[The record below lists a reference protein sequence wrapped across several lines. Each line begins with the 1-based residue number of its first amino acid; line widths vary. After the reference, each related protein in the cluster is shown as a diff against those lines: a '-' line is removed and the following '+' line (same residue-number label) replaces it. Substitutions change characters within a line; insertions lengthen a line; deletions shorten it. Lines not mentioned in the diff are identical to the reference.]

1 MSLKLLANDA
11 DDLKIIASTL
21 QDAILRVGDIRYDP
35 VARSVS
41 LRMTRFRHETKK
53 AERVECG
60 VRIDGV
66 MGLQSRGIERGQPDA
81 FLVLL
86 DLTFEHDDAPAGH
99 VDVTL
104 AGGGAL
110 RLTVEGLDLMLS
122 DVGESRR
129 TRVKPDHDAS

>member
-11 DDLKIIASTL
+11 DDLKIVASAL

-66 MGLQSRGIERGQPDA
+66 MALQSRGIERGKPDA
-81 FLVLL
+81 FMVVL
-86 DLTFEHDDAPAGH
+86 DVTFAPTDEPGGF

-110 RLTVEGLDLMLS
+110 RLSVEALDLILS
-122 DVGESRR
+122 DAGPGR
-129 TRVKPDHDAS
+129 TTRIKPDHDSA

>member
-11 DDLKIIASTL
+11 DDLKIVASAL

-66 MGLQSRGIERGQPDA
+66 MALQSRGIERGKPDA
-81 FLVLL
+81 YMVML
-86 DLTFEHDDAPAGH
+86 DMTFELTDAPAGF
-99 VDVTL
+99 VDITL

-110 RLTVEGLDLMLS
+110 RLTIEGLDLILS
-122 DVGESRR
+122 DVGESR
-129 TRVKPDHDAS
+129 TTKSKPDHDPA

>member
-11 DDLKIIASTL
+11 DDLKIIASAL

-41 LRMTRFRHETKK
+41 LRLTRFRHEAKK
-53 AERVECG
+53 AQRVECG

-66 MGLQSRGIERGQPDA
+66 MSLHSRGIERGTPDA
-81 FLVLL
+81 FMVVL
-86 DLTFEHDDAPAGH
+86 DLAYEATDAPAGFL
-99 VDVTL
+99 DVTL

-110 RLTVEGLDLMLS
+110 RLNVEALDLLLS
-122 DVGESRR
+122 DVGEGRE
-129 TRVKPDHDAS
+129 TRIKPDHEGI

>member
-11 DDLKIIASTL
+11 DDLKIIASAL

-41 LRMTRFRHETKK
+41 LRMTRFRHEAKK

-66 MGLQSRGIERGQPDA
+66 SALQSRGIERGKQDA
-81 FLVLL
+81 FMVVL
-86 DLTFEHDDAPAGH
+86 DLTVELTDAPAGYL
-99 VDVTL
+99 DITL
-104 AGGGAL
+104 AGGGVL
-110 RLTVEGLDLMLS
+110 RLTIEGLDLMLS
-122 DVGESRR
+122 DVGEGRM
-129 TRVKPDHDAS
+129 TRAKPDHGTA

>member
-11 DDLKIIASTL
+11 DDLKVIASAL

-41 LRMTRFRHETKK
+41 LRMTRFRHEAKT

-66 MGLQSRGIERGQPDA
+66 LALQSRGIERGKQDA
-81 FLVLL
+81 FMVVL
-86 DLTFEHDDAPAGH
+86 DLTFESTDAPAGYL
-99 VDVTL
+99 DITL
-104 AGGGAL
+104 AGGGIL
-110 RLTVEGLDLMLS
+110 RLTVEGLDLLLS
-122 DVGESRR
+122 DVGQGRV
-129 TRVKPDHDAS
+129 TRSKPDHTAT

>member
-11 DDLKIIASTL
+11 DDLKIIASAL

-41 LRMTRFRHETKK
+41 LRMTRFRHEAKK

-66 MGLQSRGIERGQPDA
+66 LALQSQGIERGQQDA
-81 FLVLL
+81 FMVVL
-86 DLTFEHDDAPAGH
+86 DLAFESTDVPAGYL
-99 VDVTL
+99 DITL
-104 AGGGAL
+104 AGGGVL
-110 RLTVEGLDLMLS
+110 RLTVEGLDLLLS
-122 DVGESRR
+122 DVGDGRA
-129 TRVKPDHDAS
+129 TRAKPDHDAA